1 MVMKF
6 AQKHALTGVVD
17 GCVEGQKVV
26 LKLLVWDVSSII
38 LGCVERSL
46 SSSFYSKS
54 LMRNM
59 ILLTLCP
66 IM

>member
-17 GCVEGQKVV
+17 GCVEGQNVV
-26 LKLLVWDVSSII
+26 KLLVWDVSSII